1 MIRPLGYGDVPAAF
15 ALSCAAGW
23 NQTTED
29 WQRLL
34 RLAPETCLGFE
45 REGRLAATATLLCH
59 GRDLAWIGMVLTHP
73 DDRRQGLASAL
84 VGRLLEIATHRGIPT
99 VKLDATDQGRPI
111 YARLG
116 FTNEQPVERWRREPA
131 PLPCPASAPAPVSG
145 TPDFRLDREAFG
157 ADRSVFLHALGN
169 AWRLDGAYALER
181 AGSLA
186 RHLGPCIARNPARA
200 AALIRALVSA
210 RSDEPWFLD
219 IFPGQPPAAEIAES
233 LGFAPV
239 RYLMRM
245 RYGAPLLS
253 RDDLVFAM
261 GGFEAG

>member
-1 MIRPLGYGDVPAAF
+1 MIRSLGYGDVPAAL

-34 RLAPETCLGFE
+34 RLAPETCLGCE

-73 DDRRQGLASAL
+73 DNRRRGLASAL
-84 VGRLLEIATHRGIPT
+84 IGRLLEIAALRAIPT

-116 FTNEQPVERWRREPA
+116 FTDEQPVERRRREPGA
-131 PLPCPASAPAPVSG
+131 LPAPAGAPASG
-145 TPDFRLDREAFG
+145 TPDFQLDREAFG
-157 ADRSVFLHALGN
+157 ADRSVFLQALGN
-169 AWRLDGAYALER
+169 AWRLDGAYAMER

-186 RHLGPCIARNPARA
+186 RHLGPCIARDPAQA
-200 AALIRALVSA
+200 AALIHALVA
-210 RSDEPWFLD
+210 TRADEPWFLD
-219 IFPGQPPAAEIAES
+219 LFPGQLPAVKIAES

-239 RYLMRM
+239 RHLMRM
-245 RYGAPLLS
+245 RHGAPLPS
-253 RDDLVFAM
+253 RDDFVFAM